1 MLASRTEEV
10 EMLRRNMRGTRFQ
23 EMEAELA
30 AYTQECQRLRL

>member
-1 MLASRTEEV
+1 
-10 EMLRRNMRGTRFQ
+10 MLRRNMRGTRFQ